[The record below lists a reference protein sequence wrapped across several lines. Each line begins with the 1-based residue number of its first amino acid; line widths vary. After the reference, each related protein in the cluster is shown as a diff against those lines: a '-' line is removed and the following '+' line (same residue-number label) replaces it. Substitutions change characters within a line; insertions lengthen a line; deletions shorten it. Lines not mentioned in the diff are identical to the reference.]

1 MADLVLLAKDGYGFS
16 GRADGDEFVV
26 PGEAAGVPKGSHG
39 FTAELPKMN
48 AVFVAAGAGVRKGVR
63 LGVIKNLD
71 VAPTAA
77 ALLGLSLPTADGR
90 VLSEAIDTVAKPW
103 WCLKKL
109 LLG

>member
-1 MADLVLLAKDGYGFS
+1 
-16 GRADGDEFVV
+16 
-26 PGEAAGVPKGSHG
+26 
-39 FTAELPKMN
+39 MN